1 MPIADSAIGWR
12 KPNWVKPPSA
22 SGAGGSLRSA
32 LRVALPPLPVDESDT
47 PADVQ
52 ATPFEKPSP
61 ETPKSLG
68 RFLIR
73 SRIGVGGFGAVYRA
87 YDPVLDREVALKVPR
102 AEVLQEPKARARF
115 LREPKAAAQLRH
127 PHIVPI
133 YDAGSDGD
141 HFYIA
146 SALIEGQTLKAAIE
160 DRQPDFRQAAEIV
173 RDLAEAL
180 DYAHGMG
187 VIHRDVKP
195 ANVMIDA
202 RGQAILMDFGLAHL
216 KRSGEKLTQD
226 GTVMGTPAYMAPEQ
240 ADGSLGEV
248 GPASDQY
255 SLGVVLYELLSGR
268 TPFSGPAAAVIFN
281 HLHQAPEPPR
291 RIKPQVPEDLETIC
305 LKAMAKRPRDRY
317 ANCAALSEDLRRW
330 LDGEPVRA
338 RQMGA
343 VERLARW
350 CRRNPVV
357 AGLSAA
363 TAVLLVAVAAVTSVS
378 AVRTS
383 RALAVAEVERSR
395 GTGAGPGRPTA
406 KPCRTERQG
415 GPAPTGRG

>member
-1 MPIADSAIGWR
+1 MAVKVYCPHADCGQRYRVEEAQLGQATVCKR
-12 KPNWVKPPSA
+12 CRRQFTLSA
-22 SGAGGSLRSA
+22 S
-32 LRVALPPLPVDESDT
+32 VAPPPLPVDESDT

-102 AEVLQEPKARARF
+102 AEVLQEPKARVRF

-133 YDAGSDGD
+133 YDAGGDGD

-202 RGQAILMDFGLAHL
+202 RGQAALDGLWAGALETFGREADPGWFGDGHARLHGPGAGRRFPG
-216 KRSGEKLTQD
+216 RSG
-226 GTVMGTPAYMAPEQ
+226 
-240 ADGSLGEV
+240 
-248 GPASDQY
+248 
-255 SLGVVLYELLSGR
+255 
-268 TPFSGPAAAVIFN
+268 
-281 HLHQAPEPPR
+281 
-291 RIKPQVPEDLETIC
+291 
-305 LKAMAKRPRDRY
+305 
-317 ANCAALSEDLRRW
+317 
-330 LDGEPVRA
+330 
-338 RQMGA
+338 
-343 VERLARW
+343 
-350 CRRNPVV
+350 
-357 AGLSAA
+357 AGQ
-363 TAVLLVAVAAVTSVS
+363 
-378 AVRTS
+378 
-383 RALAVAEVERSR
+383 RSI
-395 GTGAGPGRPTA
+395 
-406 KPCRTERQG
+406 
-415 GPAPTGRG
+415 